1 MPRNGQLADSMIAC
15 TGTQVYFRTPE
26 PNTAEWVSK
35 AFGQIEADRVRESW
49 SEGRGLTGRSQ
60 RTESLDRGFEPLVMA
75 SQISGL
81 PNMHGL
87 LKFNEVALPIQI
99 PYMDLPAVAPD
110 FVPRP
115 ANPLLVAPPA
125 PPPVGSGDAPNL
137 DWEWVS

>member
-1 MPRNGQLADSMIAC
+1 
-15 TGTQVYFRTPE
+15 
-26 PNTAEWVSK
+26 
-35 AFGQIEADRVRESW
+35 
-49 SEGRGLTGRSQ
+49 
-60 RTESLDRGFEPLVMA
+60 MA

-87 LKFNEVALPIQI
+87 LKFNDVALPIQI

-115 ANPLLVAPPA
+115 DNPLLVAPPA
-125 PPPVGSGDAPNL
+125 PPPVDPGDAPNL